1 MNQDPAKGP
10 AMNRSPK
17 PLVAIVG
24 RPNVGKST
32 LFNRLAGRPSAIVSN
47 VAGTTRDRVITE
59 TEWAGRTF
67 ILVDTGG
74 LNIYPDTELWST
86 ELWSKVNAQVS
97 AAMREADAVVMV
109 VDASVGLT
117 PPDRD
122 VAQAVRSA
130 ERPVVL
136 AANKADNDQRA
147 AAAVDFYELGL
158 GEPLP
163 VSAYHNIGVDD
174 MMAEVISRLPPQ
186 AEVVEPEADL
196 RLAIV
201 GRTNV
206 GKSMLVNAVVGH
218 ERAIVSE
225 IPGTTRDALDT
236 ALAYEGD
243 ALLLIDTAGIRRRGR
258 VEPGIERYS
267 VLRAIRAIDR
277 ADVAVLV
284 MDASEPATAQDAH
297 VAGYILDA
305 YKGIVL
311 AVNKW
316 DLSRG
321 LNLRKEDVER
331 RIRERFRFAQYAPL
345 CFVSALR
352 GTGIDSLL
360 RTALDVHGE
369 WTKGVPRYDLR
380 RTVMNAVAEHPPSPT
395 GRHSLK
401 IYGVAQDKTAPPSFT
416 FYVNRSEMV
425 HFSYR
430 RYLENTLRGAY
441 EFRGSPLRMRFKGRG
456 EK

>member
-1 MNQDPAKGP
+1 
-10 AMNRSPK
+10 MNRDPK

-32 LFNRLAGRPSAIVSN
+32 LFNRLAGRPWAIVSD
-47 VAGTTRDRVITE
+47 VAGTTRDRVTME
-59 TEWAGRTF
+59 TEWADRVF

-74 LNIYPDTELWST
+74 LDIYQDT
-86 ELWSKVNAQVS
+86 ELWSKVNAQV
-97 AAMREADAVVMV
+97 AGAMREADVVVMV
-109 VDASVGLT
+109 ADASVGMT
-117 PPDRD
+117 PLDRD
-122 VAQAVRSA
+122 VADAVRTA
-130 ERPVVL
+130 QRPFVL
-136 AANKADNDQRA
+136 VANKADNDQRA

-158 GEPLP
+158 GDPLP
-163 VSAYHNIGVDD
+163 ISAYHNIGIDD
-174 MMAEVISRLPPQ
+174 LMVEVISRLPP
-186 AEVVEPEADL
+186 EVEIAEPEADL

-206 GKSMLVNAVVGH
+206 GKSLLVNAIVGH

-225 IPGTTRDALDT
+225 VPGTTRDALDT
-236 ALAYEGD
+236 VLAFED
-243 ALLLIDTAGIRRRGR
+243 KTLLLIDTAGIRRRGR

-284 MDASEPATAQDAH
+284 MDASEPATAQDTH
-297 VAGYILDA
+297 IAGYILDA
-305 YKGIVL
+305 YKGIVI

-321 LNLRKEDVER
+321 LNLRKEDVEY

-352 GTGIDSLL
+352 GTGIDGML
-360 RTALDVHGE
+360 RTALDVRGE
-369 WTKGVPRYDLR
+369 WGKGVPRYDLR

-416 FYVNRSEMV
+416 FHVNRSEMV

-430 RYLENTLRGAY
+430 RYLENMLRAAY